1 MKKIL
6 SIFLCGIIS
15 AGILILPANATQNIK
30 GAAKVNTQNTALNI
44 RSSPK
49 SGSTVKAKVSKG
61 SYVTLISKSG
71 SYWYVRYNTT
81 GYGYAHADYLKTATE
96 NVKAVKTSSGRLRV
110 RSSASTT
117 GTIKAYLETGT
128 EVPVLSSSNGFSKII
143 YNGNKTGYVSTS
155 YLVKPE
161 SFTGKYSKIS
171 LKVPDYKQYD
181 SRWAEV
187 TLGNSGQSIKK
198 IGCATTALAMTESY
212 KAGTNIYPDAM
223 AKKLSYTSGGAV
235 YWPASYNIIT
245 DKSNYLNVIYN
256 ALKSGKPVIVGAKNS
271 SGGQHYVVVTG
282 IKETDTLTTSSFYIN
297 DPGSDTRVTLNQFL
311 AAYPNFYKMMHT
323 K

>member
-6 SIFLCGIIS
+6 SIILCGIIVT
-15 AGILILPANATQNIK
+15 GILILPANATQNIK
-30 GAAKVNTQNTALNI
+30 GAAKVNTQSTALNI

-61 SYVTLISKSG
+61 SFVTLISKSG

-81 GYGYAHADYLKTATE
+81 GYGYAHADYLTTASE
-96 NVKAVKTSSGRLRV
+96 NVRTVKTSSGRLRV
-110 RSSASTT
+110 RSSASVDSTV
-117 GTIKAYLETGT
+117 KAYLDTGT
-128 EVPVLSSSNGFSKII
+128 EVAVLSSSGSFSKIV

-155 YLVKPE
+155 YIVKLT
-161 SFTGKYSKIS
+161 SFTGKYGKIS

-187 TLGNSGQSIKK
+187 TLGSSGQSIRK
-198 IGCATTALAMTESY
+198 IGCVTTALAMTESY
-212 KAGTNIYPDAM
+212 KTGTAIYPHAM

-235 YWPASYNIIT
+235 YWPTSYNIIT
-245 DKSNYLNVIYN
+245 DKNGYLDVIYN
-256 ALKSGKPVIVGAKNS
+256 TLKSGKPIIVGAKNS

-282 IKETDTLTTSSFYIN
+282 VKETDNLTASAFYIN
-297 DPGSDTRVTLNQFL
+297 DPGSDTRVTLNQFF
-311 AAYPNFYKMMHT
+311 AAYPNFYKMLYT